1 MTEQHDDAKA
11 LKVARTLK
19 NADNWKHLARWHG
32 AGYYELQTEDTGD
45 VPVRLFLT
53 PSLLNDA
60 EETLYRQIVNA
71 TRFPRVRL
79 VVITPDTHYGYGV
92 PVGCVLITDGDDG
105 AIAMGPVGYDIGC
118 FTADTLV
125 PTADGNSYPIGELA
139 ERGEEVFVYSITPG
153 KKVVAAKATAKR
165 TRHRAPLVKVT
176 LDNGREIVCTP
187 DHEFMLRDGCYRQAH
202 ELTAGTSLM
211 PFSLRT
217 DKDGYKLVQHP
228 ATGTSQRVHWIMA
241 RCGLLGEVPSF
252 EGQQTIIHHRNFNPS
267 DNRPDNLEF
276 MGDRDHMRYHR
287 SHAEKF
293 THFQSEEFEARRV
306 RALAEKA
313 RTEEGHAYFAERGTK
328 NILAYMVN
336 RPEHF
341 RASAAGNGERG
352 RPYLL
357 AYNKSL
363 EGRRKSS
370 EVAHRQYVCETCGE
384 AQTGGFGIHNHR
396 RWRHGYNHKVVSVE
410 PLERREDVYCLTV
423 PEYGNFALDAGVFV
437 HNCGMMSARS
447 DVEAEAATAEK
458 RLEFNR
464 AVMSRV
470 DMGAGGKSK
479 RLGDLSKSQFQE
491 LVRGGAE
498 YYVERYGATFD
509 RSRAERHRIPVEDSW
524 DIPWGG
530 KGRPERGLE
539 QLGSLGGGNHFI
551 ELQRS
556 EQTGTLF
563 LQVHTGSRGFGHG
576 LATNY
581 FELAR
586 EERPGEIT
594 DIDLGYFT
602 PESIHYRDYLNAVA
616 AGGNYAI
623 LNRLIIFEQVADAF
637 REVFGRELELV
648 YEISHNL
655 VQREWHPDLG
665 HVWVHRKGATRAFP
679 AGHPALAGTVWEE
692 TGHPVLIPGSNKDWS
707 YILRPLEG
715 AANSGY
721 SVNHGA
727 GRRLSRGQ
735 AVRELSQ
742 RQIDD
747 EYRAAGVVVNT
758 DGRVPLDEAAPAYK
772 SSAEVIEAVTN
783 ANLARVEHALW
794 PLASLK
800 GTDERKNKQRFKRG
814 GKGRRGP
821 RDPGDPLAGPKKT
834 SEHY

>member
-1 MTEQHDDAKA
+1 MGHAHEDAKA
-11 LKVARTLK
+11 LRVSKELR
-19 NADNWKHLARWHG
+19 NAHNWKRLARWNG
-32 AGYYELQTEDTGD
+32 GGYYELRTEDTND

-53 PSLLNDA
+53 PTLLADA

-71 TRFPRVRL
+71 TRFPGTRM

-92 PVGCVLITDGDDG
+92 PVGCVLITDGEAG
-105 AIAMGPVGYDIGC
+105 AVAMGPVGYDIGC

-125 PTADGNSYPIGELA
+125 PTVDGRSHPIGELA
-139 ERGEEVFVYSITPG
+139 AAGGEVLIYALSPEHRV
-153 KKVVAAKATAKR
+153 VVAKAAAKK
-165 TRHRAPLVKVT
+165 TRAAAPLVRVT
-176 LDNGREIVCTP
+176 LDNGREIRCTP
-187 DHEFMLRDGCYRQAH
+187 DHEFMLRDGQYRRAD
-202 ELTAGTSLM
+202 ELRPGVSLM
-211 PFSLRT
+211 PFHLLT
-217 DKDGYKLVQHP
+217 DRDGYRFVQHP
-228 ATGTSQRVHWIMA
+228 ATGTNQRVHRLMA
-241 RCGLLGEVPSF
+241 RGGLLGRVPRF
-252 EGQQTIIHHRNFNPS
+252 EGQRTVIHHVNFDPS
-267 DNRPDNLEF
+267 DNRPENLRF

-293 THFQSEEFEARRV
+293 THFRSADFEARRV

-313 RTEEGHAYFAERGTK
+313 RTSEGHAFYAERGTK
-328 NILAYMVN
+328 NILRYMAS

-341 RASAAGNGERG
+341 RAAIKDNGQRG
-352 RPYLL
+352 KKYLV
-357 AYNKSL
+357 AYNVSP

-370 EVAHRQYVCETCGE
+370 EVAHRPHVCETCGE
-384 AQTGGFGIHNHR
+384 TAAGGFGIHNHR
-396 RWRHGYNHKVVSVE
+396 RWRHGYNHIVVSVE
-410 PLERREDVYCLTV
+410 PLAEVEDVYCLTV

-447 DVEAEAATAEK
+447 NVEAGRATAEK

-470 DMGAGGKSK
+470 DMGFGGKSRK
-479 RLGDLSKSQFQE
+479 LGRLSEKEFQE

-498 YYVERYGATFD
+498 YYVERYGAAFD

-524 DIPWGG
+524 RIPWGG
-530 KGRPERGLE
+530 KGRPERGRE

-563 LQVHTGSRGFGHG
+563 VQVHTGSRGFGHG

-586 EERPGEIT
+586 EEHPELMK

-602 PESIHYRDYLNAVA
+602 PDSEHYGDYLNAVA

-623 LNRLIIFEQVADAF
+623 LNRLVIFEQVSEAF
-637 REVFGRELELV
+637 REVFGEELELI

-655 VQREWHPDLG
+655 VQREWNGELG
-665 HVWVHRKGATRAFP
+665 AEVWVHRKGATRAFP
-679 AGHPALAGTVWEE
+679 AGHPDLKGTVWEQ

-715 AANSGY
+715 AQKSGY

-727 GRRLSRGQ
+727 GRRLSRGE
-735 AVRELSQ
+735 ASRTLSQ
-742 RQIDD
+742 RAMDD
-747 EYRAAGVVVNT
+747 EYREAGVVVNV

-772 SSAEVIEAVTN
+772 PSEEVVAAVVGAGLAEV
-783 ANLARVEHALW
+783 EHRLW

-800 GTDERKNKQRFKRG
+800 GVDERRG
-814 GKGRRGP
+814 GRARRGRP
-821 RDPGDPLAGPKKT
+821 DRKGGAEKKKS